1 MSYEEYTKEKILKPL
16 NIDLT
21 QSGFRLADVKNRDD
35 LVYPGRTVRSV
46 YGHRRLLYDYFTAE
60 SLPFVY
66 MIYPSLLHIS
76 FFIFPTYPAGLLRM
90 LAHDLSKFLRML
102 MNNGYPLLH
111 SFSIIEIKKVV
122 DDENICQYNPANT
135 NNSFPPS
142 IQFGLVWNWRIMD
155 DSRRFICQRGTNLD
169 STHLMMIN
177 DKNTIEVIILSNG
190 NRTLEN
196 QFSTKVYNTLANIQ
210 LMLFDCLESLFILV
224 TDGVKE
230 EKVAVHNNSVSN
242 SLLCGIFKTNI
253 VGLQC
258 IDTRSNAESIFIG
271 CVACQ
276 YAVTVEEHLIYR
288 IIIEYKEKTSN
299 VEPKLTESN
308 DQVSS
313 VPSTREKSLTP
324 TNDINR
330 AEFNQLVS
338 TFDEKL
344 KNLSTNFDNQLKDL
358 TTNIDTK
365 FNNLSNE
372 LNLLFELVQPTIGRA
387 IDPCDVTARSQGSSG
402 NSLPKQVIN
411 KFYNINENECMI
423 CGSCNDVVNAHI
435 WPKHTHGE
443 HLLSMFNL
451 SNDGL
456 NDPRNYLRL
465 AKSLELAFDNKSLT
479 IIIQN
484 GQLVLYVLDDMLK
497 KQRVSNT
504 RYTFKDCHLWPLNF
518 GNDNR
523 PFFRILAAHCRNSFI
538 DAFRLQKINYETYKW
553 GYNSSIIMLNT
564 SPDGNKAK
572 IFDWLERNEKI
583 IKKKEKS

>member
-1 MSYEEYTKEKILKPL
+1 MRM
-16 NIDLT
+16 
-21 QSGFRLADVKNRDD
+21 GFV
-35 LVYPGRTVRSV
+35 
-46 YGHRRLLYDYFTAE
+46 
-60 SLPFVY
+60 
-66 MIYPSLLHIS
+66 
-76 FFIFPTYPAGLLRM
+76 
-90 LAHDLSKFLRML
+90 
-102 MNNGYPLLH
+102 
-111 SFSIIEIKKVV
+111 
-122 DDENICQYNPANT
+122 
-135 NNSFPPS
+135 
-142 IQFGLVWNWRIMD
+142 
-155 DSRRFICQRGTNLD
+155 
-169 STHLMMIN
+169 
-177 DKNTIEVIILSNG
+177 
-190 NRTLEN
+190 
-196 QFSTKVYNTLANIQ
+196 
-210 LMLFDCLESLFILV
+210 
-224 TDGVKE
+224 E

-387 IDPCDVTARSQGSSG
+387 IDPWDVTARSQGSSG